1 MSTKQRQGGMVRQK
15 ARTNIDVP
23 KKVDNQMEIDLLL
36 MDLEFQKK
44 AIDWN
49 MNYVGKK
56 RKNGSDLMVEMEKI
70 QLAGNSIIVHMFKE
84 YPITAA
90 KVSFNENTKIV
101 SWVCEP
107 SIIDN
112 RKHSTDK
119 ESWALN
125 PIPTIWKG
133 VVVGISDTV
142 KLNIANRKK
151 EMEDKGLDVSNY
163 ISLSVGDTVYLN
175 HFMTKNMRF
184 YIDKQEAIQ
193 DIVYSPTNY
202 TLDNFELLFKVTE
215 FEIESIVKRDSV
227 QDVVD
232 YNYPYA
238 DYMMNMNE
246 SNFTEYYIINEN
258 R

>member
-15 ARTNIDVP
+15 AKVNQDIP
-23 KKVDNQMEIDLLL
+23 KKIDNQLEIDLLL

-49 MNYVGKK
+49 RNYVGKK
-56 RKNGSDLMVEMEKI
+56 RKNGTDLMTEMNKI
-70 QLAGNSIIVHMFKE
+70 QLTGNSIIVHMFKE
-84 YPITAA
+84 YPITAS
-90 KVSFNENTKIV
+90 KVTFNEDGKIV

-119 ESWALN
+119 ENWALN

-133 VVVGISDTV
+133 VVVGISDNV
-142 KLNIANRKK
+142 KLTIANRKK

-163 ISLSVGDTVYLN
+163 ISLSVGDIVYLN

-202 TLDNFELLFKVTE
+202 TLDNFEMLFKITE
-215 FEIESIVKRDSV
+215 FEIESIVKRDQV
-227 QDVVD
+227 DKVVD
-232 YNYPYA
+232 ADYPYA
-238 DYMMNMNE
+238 DYMMNMNPE
-246 SNFTEYYIINEN
+246 NFTEYYVINEN